1 MPSPVEPKSR
11 RQRLARMLV
20 MAAVL
25 GVCVFLAKR
34 WPKDQTVHY
43 VLGGAAPRVEEI
55 DARWAAGVG
64 SDDWLREAT
73 FRYDPGTA
81 PRVVTHEARLPDGDY
96 TVEIEI
102 EGDGGPAVVRKKVT
116 LSGGSTSIELAEAIR

>member
-1 MPSPVEPKSR
+1 MPSPIGPPSR

-20 MAAVL
+20 LAAVL
-25 GVCVFLAKR
+25 SVALFLARR

-43 VLGGAAPRVEEI
+43 VLGSAAPRVEEL

-73 FRYDPGTA
+73 FRFDPGKA

-96 TVEIEI
+96 TVEVEI
-102 EGDGGPAVVRKKVT
+102 KGDGGPAVVRKKVT
-116 LSGGSTSIELAEAIR
+116 LSGGSTSIELGEAIP